1 VFFGVWSETPGG
13 KAHTRG
19 CPMHFVKIRQAS
31 PFPRNYL
38 QSYELGIADLRSTFN
53 IRIVLTSIGTDHNTM
68 AQGKVATLQLNF
80 KENVRI
86 G

>member
-1 VFFGVWSETPGG
+1 
-13 KAHTRG
+13 
-19 CPMHFVKIRQAS
+19 MHFVKIGQGS
-31 PFPRNYL
+31 PFSRSYL
-38 QSYELGIADLRSTFN
+38 QSSELGIAELQSTFN
-53 IRIVLTSIGTDHNTM
+53 VRVILVSIGTDHNAM